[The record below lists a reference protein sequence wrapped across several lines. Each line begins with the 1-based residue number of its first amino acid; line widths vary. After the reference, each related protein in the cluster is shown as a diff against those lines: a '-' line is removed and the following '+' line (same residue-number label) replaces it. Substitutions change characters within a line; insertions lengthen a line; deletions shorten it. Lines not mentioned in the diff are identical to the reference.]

1 MNQTQRPIIEIGV
14 GRKIRVFLAD
24 RQSVVRGG
32 IALLLQL
39 ETDIEIVGE
48 ASDGNEVVGSVQELL
63 PDVLLMEIDLPG
75 VNGLDATRQI
85 TESAPTVSVL
95 ILTAS
100 EREDHL
106 SQALKAGAS
115 GYMLKRANIDELVG
129 AIRSVHS
136 GETYI
141 YPRMATKLVADYIKR
156 LHNGNRQGD
165 SYDML
170 SLREWEVL
178 PLLAEGHTNHEIGD
192 LLFVSPYTVQTY
204 RQRIMKKLNLHS
216 GTDLLRYALH
226 KGIIKLGQDTSVG

>member
-1 MNQTQRPIIEIGV
+1 MNQTQQPVDIGV
-14 GRKIRVFLAD
+14 GSKIRVFLAD
-24 RQSVVRGG
+24 GQSVVRGG

-39 ETDIEIVGE
+39 EADIEIVGE
-48 ASDGNEVVGSVQELL
+48 TGDGYEVIGSVRELL
-63 PDVLLMEIDLPG
+63 PDVLLMDIDLSG
-75 VNGLDATRQI
+75 IDGLDATRQI
-85 TESAPTVSVL
+85 TESVPAVSVL

-115 GYMLKRANIDELVG
+115 GYMLKRASIDELVG

-136 GETYI
+136 GEMFI
-141 YPRMATKLVADYIKR
+141 YPRMTAKLVADYVRR
-156 LHNGNRQGD
+156 LHNGNGQED
-165 SYDML
+165 SYSLL
-170 SLREWEVL
+170 SLREREVL

-216 GTDLLRYALH
+216 GTELLRYALR
-226 KGIIKLGQDTSVG
+226 KGIIKLGQDTSVF